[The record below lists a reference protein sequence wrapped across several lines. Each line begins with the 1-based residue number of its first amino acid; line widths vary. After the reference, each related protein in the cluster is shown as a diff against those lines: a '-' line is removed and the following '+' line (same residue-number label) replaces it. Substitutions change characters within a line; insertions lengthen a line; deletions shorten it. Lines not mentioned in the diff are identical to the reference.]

1 MNEHKYDGIIDLP
14 HHVSER
20 HPQLGK
26 DSYAAQFSP
35 FAALTGYEGV
45 IEETARATDER
56 PVLDDEAK
64 ERLSARLSVLL
75 AHLDE
80 APVVSV
86 TCFIPDKKKS
96 GGSCATLTGRIKSYS
111 ETGRMIITDDGQKI
125 PLDDVYEIRGDII
138 DRYLSDSE

>member
-86 TCFIPDKKKS
+86 TCFVPDKKKS
-96 GGSCATLTGRIKSYS
+96 GGSFATLTGRIKSYS
-111 ETGRMIITDDGQKI
+111 QTERIIIMSGGERI
-125 PLDDVYEIRGDII
+125 PLDNVYEIRGEII
-138 DRYLSDSE
+138 DRYLAD

>member
-14 HHVSER
+14 HHVSDR
-20 HPQLGK
+20 HPPLGK

-56 PVLDDEAK
+56 PELDEEAK
-64 ERLSARLSVLL
+64 ERLSGRLAILL
-75 AHLDE
+75 DHLDE

-86 TCFIPDKKKS
+86 THFVPDGKKS
-96 GGSCATLTGRIKSYS
+96 GGSFVALTGSIKSYS
-111 ETGRMIITDDGQKI
+111 QTERMITMSSGERI
-125 PLDDVYEIRGDII
+125 PLDNVYEIRGDII